1 MAIACEQ
8 TVTAPMDRDSFVRV
22 MVELRQ
28 AERTL
33 KDSMAFDVKRR
44 EILQESGVTDSML
57 IGFVRVYQGDAEYMS
72 SVWDTID
79 ARLNPTLSPDTTR

>member
-1 MAIACEQ
+1 
-8 TVTAPMDRDSFVRV
+8 MDRDSFVRV

-33 KDSMAFDVKRR
+33 KDSIAFDERR
-44 EILQESGVTDSML
+44 RAILRESGVTDSML
-57 IGFVRVYQGDAEYMS
+57 IGFVRAYQSDAEYMT

-79 ARLNPTLSPDTTR
+79 ARLNPTLSPDTVR